1 MGKILRKRLR
11 DLAVR
16 RQSRDVTVA
25 DIKQKNRADSVEQAY
40 KRPGSMNGRK

>member
-1 MGKILRKRLR
+1 MGKIFRKRMRALEI
-11 DLAVR
+11 R

-25 DIKQKNRADSVEQAY
+25 DVKQKNRTDTVEQAY